1 MAYLIEVYIPATE
14 GARSE
19 YYFPEEGFLWR
30 IPAPE
35 NQAIAKR
42 WARRT
47 TTRVRLDV
55 PQEAPA
61 RRLL

>member
-42 WARRT
+42 WTRRT
-47 TTRVRLDV
+47 TMRVRLVD
-55 PQEAPA
+55 P
-61 RRLL
+61 

>member
-1 MAYLIEVYIPATE
+1 MAYLIEVYTPAVE
-14 GARSE
+14 GTRSE

-42 WARRT
+42 WTRRT
-47 TTRVRLDV
+47 TTRVRLVD
-55 PQEAPA
+55 P
-61 RRLL
+61 